1 MTGNAWLSKQLRKHP
16 GASEK
21 VLSFIR
27 EFREAG
33 RTKDSEKALER
44 QFLSGYCYYFAVM
57 LQDAFGG
64 QLYLLKS
71 KNHVVW
77 SPDGF
82 FFYDVSGCCNGT
94 FAKSDL
100 VLASK
105 DRLKQY
111 RKLQTYV

>member
-1 MTGNAWLSKQLRKHP
+1 MTGNDWLYDQLRKHP

-27 EFREAG
+27 DFREAG
-33 RTKDSEKALER
+33 RTKSSEKVLER
-44 QFLSGYCYYFAVM
+44 QFLNGYCYYFGIM

-64 QLYLLKS
+64 KLYLLRSKS
-71 KNHVVW
+71 HVIW
-77 SPDGF
+77 SPDGS

-100 VLASK
+100 VSASR
-105 DRLKQY
+105 DRLKHY
-111 RKLQTYV
+111 RKLCVK

>member
-16 GASEK
+16 GASQK

-57 LQDAFGG
+57 LQDAF
-64 QLYLLKS
+64 
-71 KNHVVW
+71 
-77 SPDGF
+77 
-82 FFYDVSGCCNGT
+82 VSGCCNGT

>member
-71 KNHVVW
+71 KTMLY
-77 SPDGF
+77 GRR
-82 FFYDVSGCCNGT
+82 T
-94 FAKSDL
+94 
-100 VLASK
+100 ASFSTMSA
-105 DRLKQY
+105 DAATEP
-111 RKLQTYV
+111 LQNLI